1 MHGPEINAAGGI
13 RDCGRFFLD
22 FAGLYTREEVD
33 ISWRDDKRPSNKKV
47 DAIIE
52 QTWQEHT
59 EGKYRSDTKELYDGN
74 LCRLLQC
81 SAADKLS
88 IALGPVGFK
97 EFLGTNLTNASLRY
111 EHGMDILADALGVSA
126 AVRTADGFLLMGM
139 RSESVAFHSGRL
151 HPIGGVVEPDT
162 SLSQPADPFTAMILE
177 LEEETAL
184 QRDMISE
191 IVCMGL
197 VRDKRIVQPEL
208 IFDVS
213 ISIEA
218 TELRR
223 ISNDALGKKEHSHLE
238 LISDHPA
245 RITAFIRTN
254 FEKLTAVAIATL
266 LLHGLRHWGC
276 GWFTTTRGYLKSM
289 Y

>member
-1 MHGPEINAAGGI
+1 MQGPEINAAGGI

-22 FAGLYTREEVD
+22 FAGLYARDEVD
-33 ISWRDDKRPSNKKV
+33 ISWLDDKRPSNAKV
-47 DAIIE
+47 DAIID
-52 QTWQEHT
+52 QTWQEQT
-59 EGKYRSDTKELYDGN
+59 ADKGKSGKELFDGD

-81 SAADKLS
+81 RAGEKLS

-97 EFLGTNLTNASLRY
+97 DFLGTNLTNARLRY

-126 AVRTADGFLLMGM
+126 AVRTADGFLLMGL

-151 HPIGGVVEPDT
+151 HPIGGVVEPDM
-162 SLSQPADPFTAMILE
+162 SLPQPADPFDAMILE

-184 QRDMISE
+184 TRDMISD

-197 VRDKRIVQPEL
+197 VRDKLIVQPEL

-218 TELRR
+218 IELRK
-223 ISNDALGKKEHSHLE
+223 ISNDALGKNEHTHLE

-245 RITAFIRTN
+245 RITAFIRAN